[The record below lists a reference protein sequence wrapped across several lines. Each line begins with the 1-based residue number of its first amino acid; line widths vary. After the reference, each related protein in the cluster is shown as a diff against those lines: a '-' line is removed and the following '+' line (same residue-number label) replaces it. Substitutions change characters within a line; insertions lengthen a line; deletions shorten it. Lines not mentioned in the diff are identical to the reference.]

1 MALGKLHTCTQ
12 KINLVLFLMPYTKT
26 YSRQIVDLN
35 IKTKTKNL
43 EVNKYENLCAL
54 GLGKIFLRHDTKSI
68 LYKGKN

>member
-35 IKTKTKNL
+35 IKTKSKNL

-54 GLGKIFLRHDTKSI
+54 GLGNIFLRHDTKSI
-68 LYKGKN
+68 LRKGKN